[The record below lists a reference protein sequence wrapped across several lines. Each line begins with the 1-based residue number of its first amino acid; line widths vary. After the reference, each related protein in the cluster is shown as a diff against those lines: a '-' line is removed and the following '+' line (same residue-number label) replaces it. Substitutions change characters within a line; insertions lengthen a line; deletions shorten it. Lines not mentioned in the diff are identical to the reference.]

1 MYKPETSVIDF
12 DREWSMIEAQLPENW
27 RELADEAGLVPAHP
41 PPGAK
46 VLNVQDVE
54 SVLRLIFYH
63 VATNT
68 SLRTTTA
75 MGVAANLIKLSAVAL
90 HLWMKKSGA
99 FLGTVLELVTT
110 TRETFAAKRWAG
122 YDIRVVDASTVQ
134 RPGAIGTTSRIHY
147 ELQLTSLRPTQ
158 IIITTEKVG
167 ETFRH
172 FEAKRGQLFV
182 GDRAYS
188 NPPGIASIDE
198 QGAHMLVRY
207 NRSSLPVYNA
217 RGNRLSVFTFFKK
230 LRTRNLVRDWVVYVQ
245 PDDTNPI
252 KGRLCMVRLPKDKAE
267 EARQRLRNEY
277 RRKGKNLSNDAL
289 KAAEYVVV
297 FTTIPQTRLN
307 KKEVMDLYGLRWQV
321 ELAFKREKSITGL
334 DELPNFREDTIETWI
349 CTKLLLSQIAQK
361 IASADENVDSA
372 NSLGPKPP
380 TTLPFVLLNFD
391 HEINLGLPLPR
402 ESHRTLVA
410 TA

>member
-1 MYKPETSVIDF
+1 MGKPDTFVVDL
-12 DREWSMIEAQLPENW
+12 DREWSMIEKHLPENW
-27 RELADEAGLVPAHP
+27 RELADEAGLVPEHP

-99 FLGTVLELVTT
+99 FIGTLLTLVTT
-110 TRETFAAKRWAG
+110 TRETFSAKRWAG

-134 RPGAIGTTSRIHY
+134 RPGAIGTTARVHY

-158 IIITTEKVG
+158 IMVTTEKVG
-167 ETFRH
+167 ETFKH
-172 FEAKRGQLFV
+172 FEAKRGQLFI

-198 QGAHMLVRY
+198 QGAHVLVRH
-207 NRSSLPVYNA
+207 NRSSLPVYDA

-230 LRTRNLVRDWVVYVQ
+230 LRKRNLVRDWVVYVH

-277 RRKGKNLSNDAL
+277 RRKGRTLSSDAL
-289 KAAEYVVV
+289 IATEFVVL
-297 FTTIPQTRLN
+297 FTTIPKTRLN

-321 ELAFKREKSITGL
+321 ELAFKREKSVTGL
-334 DELPNFREDTIETWI
+334 AELPNFREDSIETWI

-361 IASADENVDSA
+361 IARADENVVSE
-372 NSLGPKPP
+372 NRLGPKSP
-380 TTLPFVLLNFD
+380 TMLPFVFPNLEQ
-391 HEINLGLPLPR
+391 EIDLGLPLPR
-402 ESHRTLVA
+402 ASHRTLVA